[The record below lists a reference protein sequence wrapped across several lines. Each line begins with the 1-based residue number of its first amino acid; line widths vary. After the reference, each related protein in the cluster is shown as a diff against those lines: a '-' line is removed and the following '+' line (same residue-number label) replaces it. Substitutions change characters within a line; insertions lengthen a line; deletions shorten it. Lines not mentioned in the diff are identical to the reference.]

1 MSFKDA
7 ILFDMNFIIKEIDT
21 IDDEE
26 LEKIYKLS
34 QRFVR
39 DLGRELTERCGYED
53 GFQEFKTI
61 ILNGDKTMTVELRLE
76 KSLKKGIEHFSK
88 EKERIIADFEKDKEE
103 NNEIEI
109 MRAKDRLDLV
119 NLIIEDK
126 KAMLNLLK

>member
-1 MSFKDA
+1 
-7 ILFDMNFIIKEIDT
+7 
-21 IDDEE
+21 
-26 LEKIYKLS
+26 
-34 QRFVR
+34 
-39 DLGRELTERCGYED
+39 
-53 GFQEFKTI
+53 
-61 ILNGDKTMTVELRLE
+61 MTVELRLE

-88 EKERIIADFEKDKEE
+88 EKERILKKFEQAKEE